1 MHTDICVIGNGTI
14 GKTTA
19 LGLAQAGYRVA
30 LLCPPP
36 SPAAKAASASAAW
49 DLRVYALNDVARDVL
64 TSLKVWDALDADR
77 VAAVDGMVV
86 IGDGD
91 HAGKIEFDAYGA
103 HVAALAWIVEHRN
116 LDQALDA
123 ALRFSRDVTLVTGSA
138 SALHVA
144 ADAARIDLVDGSHLT
159 AALVIGADGAHSW
172 VRNHADIGIDY
183 RPYEQRAVVSN
194 FECSVAHQGVA
205 YQWFTATEGI
215 IALLPL
221 AGQRVSLVWS
231 APDALAATLMTES
244 PSQLAAR
251 LTALPGQPFG
261 QLQPMQ
267 PERVQA
273 IPLALIRAH
282 QFVAPRI
289 ALLGDAAHAVHPLAG
304 HGMNLG
310 FGDVAALLRALLG
323 ADARRDCGDA
333 RLLAAYARSRKEEV
347 LMMQIATDGLQRLF
361 SSQFEPLRIVRN
373 LGLNLLNKLP
383 VIKRRLMSHAAG
395 GIK

>member
-19 LGLAQAGYRVA
+19 LGLAQAGFRVA
-30 LLCPPP
+30 LLCPPAP
-36 SPAAKAASASAAW
+36 PAAASAPATW
-49 DLRVYALNDVARDVL
+49 DLRVYALNEVARDLLV
-64 TSLKVWDALDADR
+64 SLKVWDALDAER
-77 VAAVDGMVV
+77 IAAIDAMVV

-123 ALRFSRDVTLVTGSA
+123 ALRFSRDVTLVTGSVDQ
-138 SALHVA
+138 LHI
-144 ADAARIDLVDGSHLT
+144 DANGARVDLADGSSMT
-159 AALVIGADGAHSW
+159 AALVVGADGAHSW

-183 RPYEQRAVVSN
+183 RPYGQRAVVSN
-194 FECSVAHQGVA
+194 FDCSVAHQGVA

-231 APDALAATLMTES
+231 APDALAATLMAES
-244 PSQLAAR
+244 HQQLAAR

-261 QLQPMQ
+261 QLQAMA
-267 PERVQA
+267 PERIHA

-289 ALLGDAAHAVHPLAG
+289 ALVGDAAHVIHPMAG

-310 FGDVAALLRALLG
+310 FGDVAALLRVLSG
-323 ADARRDCGDA
+323 IDAKRDCGEA
-333 RLLAAYARSRKEEV
+333 RLLQSYARSRKEEV
-347 LMMQIATDGLQRLF
+347 LMMQMATDGLQRLF
-361 SSQFEPLRIVRN
+361 ASQFEPLRLVRN

-395 GIK
+395 GMK

>member
-1 MHTDICVIGNGTI
+1 MHSDICVIGNGTI

-19 LGLAQAGYRVA
+19 LGLAQAGYRVS

-36 SPAAKAASASAAW
+36 SPAVISAPVAW
-49 DLRVYALNDVARDVL
+49 DLRVYALNEVARNL
-64 TSLKVWDALDADR
+64 LSSLKVWDALDAER

-86 IGDGD
+86 IGDGE

-123 ALRFSRDVTLVTGSA
+123 ALRFSRDVTLVTGTA
-138 SALHVA
+138 AQMHV
-144 ADAARIDLVDGSHLT
+144 DAEGTRIDLADGNSLT
-159 AALVIGADGAHSW
+159 AALVVGADGAHSW

-194 FECSVAHQGVA
+194 FDCSVAHQGVA
-205 YQWFTATEGI
+205 YQWFTANEGI

-231 APDALAATLMTES
+231 APDALAATLMSES
-244 PSQLAAR
+244 SQQLAAR

-261 QLQPMQ
+261 QLQPMV

-289 ALLGDAAHAVHPLAG
+289 ALVGDAAHVVHPLAG

-310 FGDVAALLRALLG
+310 FGDVAALLHALSG
-323 ADARRDCGDA
+323 SDARRDCGDA
-333 RLLAAYARSRKEEV
+333 RLLAGYARSRKEDV

-361 SSQFEPLRIVRN
+361 SSQFEPLRLVRN
-373 LGLNLLNKLP
+373 LGLNLLDKLP